1 MRFRHGIHL
10 RAAVAWLLS
19 PTQSA
24 PLVYGRLMNVGTWRA
39 PATSMATA
47 IRRLHPQPRLYAMT
61 ATMPLKEPG
70 PRNETQRSQTSRE
83 SLGKNPPV
91 KPICC

>member
-47 IRRLHPQPRLYAMT
+47 IRRLHPLQQCRS
-61 ATMPLKEPG
+61 KSPG
-70 PRNETQRSQTSRE
+70 HEMKRNEAKRAGKA
-83 SLGKNPPV
+83 LGKTLR
-91 KPICC
+91 